1 MSLRIRHLGLAFAF
15 VLAPSFADAKPPVK
29 RAKLEPPAARLSP
42 GGKSIGSPTEGHLIG
57 GARLGDAPYIRIVPI
72 YAPGD
77 VRWGVEPLVSAIE
90 RAARAVRKQFP
101 DSVLSVGHL
110 SKPGGGELDRHAS
123 HESGRDADIG
133 FFVKNVQGKP
143 VYADHFVPFK
153 GDGTAPTWP
162 GAQFDD
168 ARNWAF
174 IAAMVGDAH
183 ARITHIFVSMPIRQ
197 RLLAYAQKIGA
208 PPGLRVRASELMAQP
223 RGSLPHDDHFHIRVA
238 CPPGMDKCIELPTA
252 QHHRKRTHPAAT
264 AQAKPAPAAPAAQ
277 PKPAPH
283 PPAATPAKPAPPPVK
298 SDETAAADSMPSLAP
313 IVPGLD
319 SAVIPKPIEGFAPPP
334 QNVPAPAP
342 TPAPPAIDD
351 PDGIYEQR

>member
-1 MSLRIRHLGLAFAF
+1 
-15 VLAPSFADAKPPVK
+15 
-29 RAKLEPPAARLSP
+29 
-42 GGKSIGSPTEGHLIG
+42 
-57 GARLGDAPYIRIVPI
+57 
-72 YAPGD
+72 
-77 VRWGVEPLVSAIE
+77 
-90 RAARAVRKQFP
+90 
-101 DSVLSVGHL
+101 
-110 SKPGGGELDRHAS
+110 
-123 HESGRDADIG
+123 
-133 FFVKNVQGKP
+133 
-143 VYADHFVPFK
+143 
-153 GDGTAPTWP
+153 
-162 GAQFDD
+162 
-168 ARNWAF
+168 
-174 IAAMVGDAH
+174 
-183 ARITHIFVSMPIRQ
+183 
-197 RLLAYAQKIGA
+197 
-208 PPGLRVRASELMAQP
+208 MAQP

-252 QHHRKRTHPAAT
+252 QRHRKRTHPAAT